1 LNPDQ
6 LRLFVVGEATPAAH
20 LDRGN
25 EVLLIGNLP
34 PALDV
39 GPPAPEGMHN
49 PSAEEAAAAAAAAA
63 EASAAAAAVKP
74 KPAKPKPPARPAPK
88 PAEAQR

>member
-1 LNPDQ
+1 MGIKQEQGFKVLKPDQ
-6 LRLFVVGEATPAAH
+6 LRLFVVGEAMPAAH
-20 LDRGN
+20 IDRGN

-63 EASAAAAAVKP
+63 EATANAAK
-74 KPAKPKPPARPAPK
+74 KPAGAH
-88 PAEAQR
+88 